1 MKKIDHSDYNADGTL
16 RKLTSGQAR
25 PANAPPP
32 PPARS
37 ALSARANFG
46 ADGKHVAPK
55 TPTTTKPA
63 VTAIAGDW
71 VPVVTVEGFK
81 AQRGDAETLMAHG
94 VSVLIRDGLLVL
106 RRNEVTRAVNLLAA
120 VNG

>member
-1 MKKIDHSDYNADGTL
+1 MKKIDHLDHNADGTL
-16 RKLTSGQAR
+16 RKPTTPQAR
-25 PANAPPP
+25 PANASPL

-37 ALSARANFG
+37 AQGADANFG

-55 TPTTTKPA
+55 TPTTTNPA

-71 VPVVTVEGFK
+71 VPVINLEGFK
-81 AQRGDAETLMAHG
+81 AQRGDAETLRAHG
-94 VSVLIRDGLLVL
+94 VSVLIRNGLLVL
-106 RRNEVTRAVNLLAA
+106 RRKEVTRVVNLLAA